1 MARVVERHPA
11 LRWAAPLAAVVVAAG
26 IGLAGAAAASAD
38 DSPNL
43 PDRTAAQMLADLALP
58 TTMALSGTVAVHAD
72 LGLPEIPGLT
82 DKVGGTGVVPD
93 DAGTVAPGSRLNG
106 GGAQAALVDLLT
118 GDNTLRVWSD
128 GPEHKRVAILGDG
141 TETDLIRNG
150 ADLWLWQSADR
161 SVLHATIPEFSATDG
176 LPPRDLAG
184 LEAFGKPLDLSMIPT
199 DPEAAATLALAAADT
214 STEVT
219 VGDTTTV
226 AGRDAYQLV
235 ATPRSEDTLVEQ
247 VVVAIDAETHLPLR
261 VEVFST
267 QRDDPAL
274 SVAYT
279 DLSYETPAADVFV
292 FTPPDGA
299 TVSEVPLLPTDAGKP
314 GHDGAK
320 PDVTV
325 TGEGWSTVVVAK
337 APESP
342 AADDEATA
350 SILDALPEVSGSW
363 GTGHALSGTLFSVIV
378 TDDGRVAAGAVP
390 VSVLEDAL
398 AQATP

>member
-1 MARVVERHPA
+1 MAGVVERHPA
-11 LRWAAPLAAVVVAAG
+11 LRWAAPVAAVAVAAA

-38 DSPNL
+38 GSPDL
-43 PDRTAAQMLADLALP
+43 PERSAAQLLADLAQP
-58 TTMALSGTVAVHAD
+58 TTLTQSGTVAVHAD

-82 DKVGGTGVVPD
+82 GKVGGTGVVPD
-93 DAGTVAPGSRLNG
+93 DASTVAPGARLNG
-106 GGAQAALVDLLT
+106 GGAQAAVLDLLT
-118 GDNTLRVWSD
+118 GDHTLRVWSD

-161 SVLHATIPEFSATDG
+161 SVLHATIPEVPATDG
-176 LPPRDLAG
+176 LPPRELTG
-184 LEAFGKPLDLSMIPT
+184 LEAFGEHLDLSTLPT
-199 DPEAAATLALAAADT
+199 TPEAAAALALSAADT

-219 VGDTTTV
+219 VGDTATI

-235 ATPRSEDTLVEQ
+235 ATPRTEDTLVER

-261 VEVFST
+261 VQVYST
-267 QRDDPAL
+267 KSDDPAL

-279 DLSYETPAADVFV
+279 ELSYATPAADTFA
-292 FTPPDGA
+292 FTPPEGS
-299 TVSEVPLLPTDAGKP
+299 TVTEAPNLLAG
-314 GHDGAK
+314 GDTHEGEK

-325 TGEGWSTVVVAK
+325 TGEGWATVVIAK
-337 APESP
+337 AADT
-342 AADDEATA
+342 AASGDAATV
-350 SILDALPEVSGSW
+350 LDALPKVSGAW